1 MRRLLPS
8 PLLSVALL
16 VVWLLLNDTLAP
28 GQWLLG
34 ALLALALPLLTDR
47 LRSERARM
55 RRPLQAVRLLM
66 VVLVDIVL
74 ANIEVARRI
83 LGPESVLRPGF
94 VWLPLDIRDPYGIA
108 ALAGIIT
115 LTPGTVSSDLSAVR
129 RYLLVHAFNCDD
141 PAALVASIKQRY
153 ERPLMEIFT

>member
-8 PLLSVALL
+8 PLLSAALL
-16 VVWLLLNDTLAP
+16 LVWLLLNDTLAP
-28 GQWLLG
+28 GQVLLG

-47 LRSERARM
+47 LRPERARL
-55 RRPLQAVRLLM
+55 RRPLRAVRLFL

-83 LGPESVLRPGF
+83 LGPESVLRPRF

-115 LTPGTVSSDLSAVR
+115 LTPGTLSSDLSADR

-141 PAALVASIKQRY
+141 PAALAASIKQRY

>member
-1 MRRLLPS
+1 MRRLLCS
-8 PLLSVALL
+8 PLLSLALL
-16 VVWLLLNDTLAP
+16 VVWLLLNNTLAP
-28 GQWLLG
+28 GQVLLG
-34 ALLALALPLLTDR
+34 ALLALGLPLLTDR
-47 LRSERARM
+47 LRPERVRI
-55 RRPLQAVRLLM
+55 RRPLKAVRLLL

-83 LGPESVLRPGF
+83 LGPEAALRPRF
-94 VWLPLDIRDPYGIA
+94 VWLPLDIRDPSGIA

-115 LTPGTVSSDLSAVR
+115 LTPGTVSSDLTADR

-153 ERPLMEIFT
+153 ERPLMEIFM

>member
-16 VVWLLLNDTLAP
+16 LVWLLLNDTLAP
-28 GQWLLG
+28 GQVLLG
-34 ALLALALPLLTDR
+34 ALLALTLPRLTVR
-47 LRSERARM
+47 LRPERVRL
-55 RRPLQAVRLLM
+55 RRPLRAARLLV

-83 LGPESVLRPGF
+83 LGPESVLQPRF

-115 LTPGTVSSDLSAVR
+115 LTPGTVSSDLSADR

-141 PAALVASIKQRY
+141 PAALAASIKQRY

>member
-8 PLLSVALL
+8 PLLSIALL
-16 VVWLLLNDTLAP
+16 VVWLLLNNTLAP
-28 GQWLLG
+28 GQVLLG
-34 ALLALALPLLTDR
+34 ALLALGLPLLTDR
-47 LRSERARM
+47 LRPERVRI
-55 RRPLQAVRLLM
+55 RRPLKAVRLLL

-83 LGPESVLRPGF
+83 LGPEAALRPRF
-94 VWLPLDIRDPYGIA
+94 VWLPLDIRDPSGIA

-115 LTPGTVSSDLSAVR
+115 LTPGTVSSDLTADR

-153 ERPLMEIFT
+153 ERPLMESFM

>member
-8 PLLSVALL
+8 PLLSLALL
-16 VVWLLLNDTLAP
+16 VVWLLLNNTLAP
-28 GQWLLG
+28 GQVLLG
-34 ALLALALPLLTDR
+34 ALLALGLPLLTDR
-47 LRSERARM
+47 LRPERVRI
-55 RRPLQAVRLLM
+55 RRPLKAVRLLL

-83 LGPESVLRPGF
+83 LGPEAALRPRF
-94 VWLPLDIRDPYGIA
+94 VWLPLDIRDPSGIA

-115 LTPGTVSSDLSAVR
+115 LTPGTVSSDLTADR

-153 ERPLMEIFT
+153 ERPLMEIFM

>member
-8 PLLSVALL
+8 PPLSVALL
-16 VVWLLLNDTLAP
+16 LVWLLLNGTLAP
-28 GQWLLG
+28 GQVLLG
-34 ALLALALPLLTDR
+34 ALLALALPRLTVR
-47 LRSERARM
+47 LRPERVRL
-55 RRPLQAVRLLM
+55 RRPLRAARLLV

-83 LGPESVLRPGF
+83 LGPESVLQPRF

-115 LTPGTVSSDLSAVR
+115 LTPGTVSSDLSADR

-141 PAALVASIKQRY
+141 PAALAASIKQRY

>member
-8 PLLSVALL
+8 PLLSAALL
-16 VVWLLLNDTLAP
+16 LIWLLLNDTLAP
-28 GQWLLG
+28 GQALLG
-34 ALLALALPLLTDR
+34 VLLSLALPLLSDR
-47 LRSERARM
+47 LRPERARM
-55 RRPLQAVRLLM
+55 RRPLRAARLLL

-83 LGPESVLRPGF
+83 LGPESELRPRF
-94 VWLPLDIRDPYGIA
+94 VWLPLDIRDPHGIA

-115 LTPGTVSSDLSAVR
+115 LTPGTVSSDLSADR

-141 PAALVASIKQRY
+141 PAALAASIKQRY